1 MRGVRP
7 TPEQKRARAQMAEAR
22 KASLERKK
30 RTRRLIQMGDVLVSY
45 GFESPDQVDELMQVM
60 IGDEE
65 NRQWLIEHGVQ
76 YTERWPEG
84 ND

>member
-1 MRGVRP
+1 MRGNRP
-7 TPEQKRARAQMAEAR
+7 TPEQKRARVQLTEAR

-45 GFESPDQVDELMQVM
+45 GFESPDQVDKLMQVM
-60 IGDEE
+60 VGDEE

-84 ND
+84 QD